1 MSACYGRGVRYVLA
15 VLVLA
20 TAAASVAGASAC
32 SSDKPAQP
40 AVSSGAAARDGA
52 VASEPP
58 VDNAIGADRSEPR
71 GDLRTEGR
79 PDGRVD
85 SRVAQGGELYAKYCA
100 LCHGA
105 DAKGYVADNA
115 PSLVSDTFSRT
126 ASDDFL
132 IVSIALGRPGTSMAG
147 YSSDKGG
154 PLSAVEIRQIVAWL
168 RSKGVARQPLAA
180 TPAAGDPERGAKV
193 YAEKCVSCHGTKK
206 ERGPAVDLSNEI
218 FLSVAS
224 DAFLRAA
231 IAEGRPGAGTPP
243 LVMPPWKDTL
253 TPEQIDDIVAMLR
266 SWTPA
271 GRAVQA
277 RPGGKPVKP
286 PPTNGP
292 VVINPKGSRP
302 AFTLRENRFVPV
314 DAVKQALDKK
324 QRIVIVDARP
334 ASDWIRSHIPG
345 SISIPYH
352 DMARIKDL
360 PKDGTWIITYCACPH
375 HASGIVL
382 DELRRQGFPNTAI
395 LDEGVL
401 VWEKRGYPVEP
412 WE

>member
-1 MSACYGRGVRYVLA
+1 MAACYGRGVRYVLA

-20 TAAASVAGASAC
+20 TVACASAC
-32 SSDKPAQP
+32 SSSDKPAP
-40 AVSSGAAARDGA
+40 PAAARDAA
-52 VASEPP
+52 VVSELP
-58 VDNAIGADRSEPR
+58 VDPATRTDRSEPR
-71 GDLRTEGR
+71 GDTRTDAR
-79 PDGRVD
+79 PDARID
-85 SRVAQGGELYAKYCA
+85 TRVAQGGELYAKYCA
-100 LCHGA
+100 LCHGPE
-105 DAKGYVADNA
+105 AKGYIADNA

-168 RSKGVARQPLAA
+168 RSKGLARQPLAA
-180 TPAAGDPERGAKV
+180 TPVAGDPARGAKV

-206 ERGPAVDLSNEI
+206 ERGPAVDLSNEV

-224 DAFLRAA
+224 DAFLRHA
-231 IAEGRPGAGTPP
+231 IAEGRPGAGAPP
-243 LVMPPWKDTL
+243 LVMVPWKDTL
-253 TPEQIDDIVAMLR
+253 TAEQIDDVVAMLR

-292 VVINPKGSRP
+292 VVINPKGAKP
-302 AFTLRENRFVPV
+302 AFTMRESRFVPV

-401 VWEKRGYPVEP
+401 VWEKRGYPVEA